1 MADDVQ
7 PATQG
12 FTAQEQAQEAWR
24 RFIDDLAPLRPDL
37 FRYCCG
43 LTGNVWDGEDLVQD
57 VLARTFAQ
65 LGKVNAPLTHPRAYM
80 IRAATNLWIDRVRR
94 AGLER
99 AYAAAEEVEPA
110 PAADDASQVVDVRAA
125 ANGLFLH
132 LAPQERAAVLLADV
146 LDCSLEET
154 AGLLKTTTGAVKSA
168 LSRGRTRLRAAKSAP
183 PSPFAT
189 PRDVVDRFVAALSAK
204 DFDAIRALCLA
215 DVTVEMCGG
224 PTMDGYE
231 VGKTA
236 IEHAHFVAP
245 QFGLHEAPRWQAAVF
260 DGEPVAIG
268 FRTQDGV
275 EGLNEVWRFET
286 GEGGVARLR
295 LYCFSPDVLVA
306 VAKELGVPALRRPYR
321 SWPYGPGGPPMRPDI
336 D

>member
-7 PATQG
+7 SSAG
-12 FTAQEQAQEAWR
+12 FAAQEEAQGAWR
-24 RFIDDLAPLRPDL
+24 PFIDSLAPLRPDL

-65 LGKVNAPLTHPRAYM
+65 LGKVNAPLTHPRAYL
-80 IRAATNLWIDRVRR
+80 IRTATNLWIDRLRR
-94 AGLER
+94 ANLER
-99 AYAAAEEVEPA
+99 AYAAAEQAEP
-110 PAADDASQVVDVRAA
+110 PPVADDASQVVDVRAA

-132 LAPQERAAVLLADV
+132 LAPQERAAVLLAEV
-146 LDCSLEET
+146 LDFSLEET
-154 AGLLKTTTGAVKSA
+154 ASMLKTTVGAVKSA
-168 LSRGRTRLRAAKSAP
+168 LSRGRARLRAAQAAP

-189 PRDVVDRFVAALSAK
+189 PREVVDRFVAALTAK

-215 DVTVEMCGG
+215 DVTVDMCGG
-224 PTMDGYE
+224 PTFDGYE
-231 VGKTA
+231 IGKTT

-245 QFGLHEAPRWQAAVF
+245 QFGLHHDPRWLVA
-260 DGEPVAIG
+260 DYLGEPVAIG
-268 FRTQDGV
+268 FRTMDGV
-275 EGLNEVWRFET
+275 EGLNEVWRFEM
-286 GEGGVARLR
+286 GEGGVAKLR

-306 VAKELGVPALRRPYR
+306 VAKDLGVPALRRPYR
-321 SWPYGPGGPPMRPDI
+321 SWPYGPSGPPMRPDV